1 MDHFIPILGQ
11 KQSIQNQDIG
21 MGPIIWKFW
30 MMIGYYNQTII

>member
-21 MGPIIWKFW
+21 MGSIIWKFR